1 MNMSPSVFSRPL
13 AVTISAGC
21 AIALAACSDKDTTK
35 AGALTFSEVQSATD
49 TAEVQTSSA
58 TPATSS
64 APRSTSAADAEKQK
78 LPQDSAPLAFA
89 GMGTPSLEDQQHM
102 PEGLGNLIPTGV
114 RVGAHDGFTRVVI
127 DLEGEGEPG
136 WFTTYTDSPAH
147 QASGK
152 PVEVQG
158 NTFLNLGIEGTPWPA
173 TPELKAKYM
182 QPGTTPGAGVVSEV
196 NYTTTFEA
204 QTQLIIG
211 LEKKTAYSV
220 TYLKDPSRVVID
232 FQN

>member
-1 MNMSPSVFSRPL
+1 MSPSVFSRPL

-21 AIALAACSDKDTTK
+21 AIALAACSDKDTTQ
-35 AGALTFSEVQSATD
+35 AGTPAFSEVQSTTD
-49 TAEVQTSSA
+49 TADAPTSSA

-78 LPQDSAPLAFA
+78 LPQDSAPMAFA

-102 PEGLGNLIPTGV
+102 SEGLGNLIPTGV

>member
-1 MNMSPSVFSRPL
+1 MSPSVFSRPL

-78 LPQDSAPLAFA
+78 LPQDSAPMAFA
-89 GMGTPSLEDQQHM
+89 GMGTPSLEDQQHL

-136 WFTTYTDSPAH
+136 WFTSYTDAPAQ

-158 NTFLNLGIEGTPWPA
+158 TTFLNLGIEGTPWPS
-173 TPELKAKYM
+173 TPELKEKYM
-182 QPGTTPGAGVVSEV
+182 SPGTTPGAGVVSEI
-196 NYTTTFEA
+196 NYATTFEA

-211 LEKKTAYSV
+211 LKKKTPYSV
-220 TYLKDPSRVVID
+220 TFLQEPSRVVID

>member
-1 MNMSPSVFSRPL
+1 MSPSIFSRTITV
-13 AVTISAGC
+13 AISAGC
-21 AIALAACSDKDTTK
+21 ALALAACSDEDTTQ
-35 AGALTFSEVQSATD
+35 AGAPAFSDVQSTTD
-49 TAEVQTSSA
+49 TAEVQNSSP
-58 TPATSS
+58 TPATTS
-64 APRSTSAADAEKQK
+64 APRNTSTADAEKQK
-78 LPQDSAPLAFA
+78 LPQDSASMAFA
-89 GMGTPSLEDQQHM
+89 GMGTASLEDQQHM
-102 PEGLGNLIPTGV
+102 PKSLGNLAPTGV

-127 DLEGEGEPG
+127 DREGEGEPG
-136 WFTTYTDSPAH
+136 WFTSYTDSPAQ

-158 NTFLNLGIEGTPWPA
+158 NTFLNLGIERTPWPS
-173 TPELKAKYM
+173 TPELKEKYM
-182 QPGTTPGAGVVSEV
+182 QSGTTPGAGVVSAV

>member
-1 MNMSPSVFSRPL
+1 MNLSRSIFSRTL
-13 AVTISAGC
+13 ALATSAGC
-21 AIALAACSDKDTTK
+21 ALALAACSAEDSTQQSSP
-35 AGALTFSEVQSATD
+35 ALSEVQSTVD
-49 TAEVQTSSA
+49 TAEAAAST
-58 TPATSS
+58 TPPTTS
-64 APRSTSAADAEKQK
+64 APQSTSAADAGQQSI
-78 LPQDSAPLAFA
+78 PQVASPVAFA
-89 GMGTPSLEDQQHM
+89 GMGTASLEDHQHM

-136 WFTTYTDSPAH
+136 WFTSYTDAPAQ

-158 NTFLNLGIEGTPWPA
+158 TTFVNLGIEGTPWPS
-173 TPELKAKYM
+173 TPELKEKYM
-182 QPGTTPGAGVVSEV
+182 SPGTTPGAGVVSEI
-196 NYTTTFEA
+196 NYATTFEA

-211 LEKKTAYSV
+211 LKKKTPYSV
-220 TYLKDPSRVVID
+220 TFLQEPSRVVID

>member
-1 MNMSPSVFSRPL
+1 MNMSPSNFSRTI
-13 AVTISAGC
+13 AVAISAGC
-21 AIALAACSDKDTTK
+21 ALALAACSAEDTTQ
-35 AGALTFSEVQSATD
+35 AGAPAFSEVESTTD
-49 TAEVQTSSA
+49 TAEIQTTSA
-58 TPATSS
+58 TPATTS

-78 LPQDSAPLAFA
+78 LPQDSAPMAFA
-89 GMGTPSLEDQQHM
+89 GMGTASLEDQQHM
-102 PEGLGNLIPTGV
+102 PENLGNLIPTGV

-136 WFTTYTDSPAH
+136 WFTSYTDSPAQ

-158 NTFLNLGIEGTPWPA
+158 NTFLNLGIEGTPWPS

-182 QPGTTPGAGVVSEV
+182 QPGTTPGAGVVSAV

-211 LEKKTAYSV
+211 LEKKTSYSV

>member
-1 MNMSPSVFSRPL
+1 M
-13 AVTISAGC
+13 
-21 AIALAACSDKDTTK
+21 
-35 AGALTFSEVQSATD
+35 
-49 TAEVQTSSA
+49 
-58 TPATSS
+58 
-64 APRSTSAADAEKQK
+64 
-78 LPQDSAPLAFA
+78 
-89 GMGTPSLEDQQHM
+89 
-102 PEGLGNLIPTGV
+102 
-114 RVGAHDGFTRVVI
+114 
-127 DLEGEGEPG
+127 EGEGEPG
-136 WFTTYTDSPAH
+136 WFTSYTDSPTQ

-158 NTFLNLGIEGTPWPA
+158 NAFLNLGIEGTPWPS
-173 TPELKAKYM
+173 TPELKEKYM
-182 QPGTTPGAGVVSEV
+182 QPGTTPGAGVVSAV

>member
-1 MNMSPSVFSRPL
+1 MSPSVFSRTI

-21 AIALAACSDKDTTK
+21 AIALASCSNEDTTQ
-35 AGALTFSEVQSATD
+35 AGAPAFSEVQSTTD
-49 TAEVQTSSA
+49 TADAPTSSA
-58 TPATSS
+58 TPAATS
-64 APRSTSAADAEKQK
+64 APRSTSAADAEMQK
-78 LPQDSAPLAFA
+78 LSQDAAPIAFA
-89 GMGTPSLEDQQHM
+89 GMGTASLEDQQHM

-158 NTFLNLGIEGTPWPA
+158 NTFLNLGIERTPWPS
-173 TPELKAKYM
+173 TPELKEKYM
-182 QPGTTPGAGVVSEV
+182 QPGTTPGAGVVSAV

>member
-1 MNMSPSVFSRPL
+1 MSPSIFSRTI
-13 AVTISAGC
+13 AVAISAGC
-21 AIALAACSDKDTTK
+21 ALALAACSDKDTTK
-35 AGALTFSEVQSATD
+35 AGAPAFSEVQSATD

-58 TPATSS
+58 TPAATS

-89 GMGTPSLEDQQHM
+89 GMGTASLEDQQHM
-102 PEGLGNLIPTGV
+102 PESLGNLIPTGV

-136 WFTTYTDSPAH
+136 WFTTYTDSPAQ

-152 PVEVQG
+152 SVEVQG
-158 NTFLNLGIEGTPWPA
+158 NTFLNLGIEGTPWPS
-173 TPELKAKYM
+173 TPELKEKYM
-182 QPGTTPGAGVVSEV
+182 QPGTTPGAGVVSAV